1 MSRIGIYGGSFN
13 PVHNGHVLAA
23 REFLRLLKLDCLQLI
38 PANDPPHKMLPAF
51 TPSPAD
57 RFDLLSIAMRDIPG
71 VTVSDMELK
80 REGKSYSIETVEA
93 IHEENPNDELY
104 LLMGSDMLLS
114 FETWKRFES
123 LFQLATIGVL
133 CRMDRNENERMML
146 EACAERFRRE
156 YGAKIVL
163 LENQRIEVSSTTAR
177 RMLFFGCG
185 EEYVPNAV
193 FDAICKRGLY
203 GTGGNY
209 RNLPTAEL
217 MKIALS
223 IYDAK
228 RVPHAIGCAET
239 ARKLAEKYG
248 ADPSLAERAG
258 ILHDVTKAL
267 RTPEQLRLCEKY
279 AIMTGEYSGAQAKLL
294 HGKTAASIAKHIF
307 GECDAVCESI
317 SWHTTGKANMTA
329 LEKIVYLA
337 DYIEPNRDFDGVE
350 QMRALAQSDLD
361 AAVLLGMEETI
372 RILREQGR
380 PLNRY
385 TVEARDYL
393 LQERESNE
401 TVQQSRQQ
409 AGRRSK

>member
-13 PVHNGHVLAA
+13 PVHKGHVLAA
-23 REFLRLLKLDCLQLI
+23 REFMRLLKLDRLLLI

-51 TPSPAD
+51 TPTPAD
-57 RFDLLSIAMRDIPG
+57 RFDLLSAAMRDIPG
-71 VTVSDMELK
+71 VTVSDLELK
-80 REGKSYSIETVEA
+80 REGKSYSIDTLEA
-93 IHEENPNDELY
+93 IHAENPTDELF

-123 LFQLATIGVL
+123 LFALATLGVL
-133 CRMDRNENERMML
+133 CRMDRNEKERAIL
-146 EACAERFRRE
+146 ETCADRFRAQ
-156 YGAKIVL
+156 YGAKIIL

-185 EEYVPNAV
+185 EDYVPRPV
-193 FDAICKRGLY
+193 FDAIRKKGLY
-203 GTGGNY
+203 GTAGNY
-209 RNLPTAEL
+209 RNLPTSEL
-217 MKIALS
+217 TKTALS
-223 IYDAK
+223 LYDAK

-248 ADPSLAERAG
+248 ADPILAERAG

-267 RTPEQLRLCEKY
+267 RAQEQLRLCEKY
-279 AIMTGEYSGAQAKLL
+279 GIMTGEYSGTQTKLL
-294 HGKTAASIAKHIF
+294 HGKTAAAIAKHVF
-307 GECDAVCESI
+307 GECDDVCEAI
-317 SWHTTGKANMTA
+317 SWHTTGKANMTT
-329 LEKIVYLA
+329 LEKIIYLA
-337 DYIEPNRDFDGVE
+337 DYIEPNRAFDGVDE
-350 QMRALAQSDLD
+350 MRALAQNDLN

-393 LQERESNE
+393 LLERETNE
-401 TVQQSRQQ
+401 TDQ
-409 AGRRSK
+409 